1 MGIFIMEI
9 FKDIIGYEGLYQISN
24 LGNVKTLKRSV
35 NRGNKM
41 KCYFR
46 KEKIMKPSI
55 NVTGYYYVILSL
67 NDIPKRESIHRLVA
81 INFID
86 NLENKPQV
94 NHINGIRTDNRV
106 ENLEWCTA
114 SENVKH
120 SYTVLKRV
128 PYPLGKFG
136 SNSNV
141 SKPILQYDLNGNF
154 LIKFA
159 SQKEAAEKT
168 GTNNQCISLCFK
180 GKIKTAGGFTWK

>member
-1 MGIFIMEI
+1 MEK

-24 LGNVKTLKRSV
+24 LGNVKTLKRIV

-41 KCYFR
+41 KCYYR
-46 KEKIMKPSI
+46 KEKIMKPSV
-55 NVTGYYYVILSL
+55 NYTGYFYVILSL
-67 NDIPKRESIHRLVA
+67 NDIPKMKSIHRLVA
-81 INFID
+81 LNFI
-86 NLENKPQV
+86 ENPLSKPQV

-128 PYPLGKFG
+128 PSPLGKFG
-136 SNSNV
+136 IDSNA
-141 SKPILQYDLNGNF
+141 SKSISQYDLNGNF
-154 LIKFA
+154 LNKFA